1 VVLVERLGM
10 GVEQGMER
18 VVEEELSKDWRSFLA
33 LVYVSARVRSYY
45 AKVPLGCS
53 FSISA
58 S

>member
-1 VVLVERLGM
+1 MVLVERLGM
-10 GVEQGMER
+10 GIEQGMER

-33 LVYVSARVRSYY
+33 LVYVSGRVRSYY
-45 AKVPLGCS
+45 AKVPLSCS